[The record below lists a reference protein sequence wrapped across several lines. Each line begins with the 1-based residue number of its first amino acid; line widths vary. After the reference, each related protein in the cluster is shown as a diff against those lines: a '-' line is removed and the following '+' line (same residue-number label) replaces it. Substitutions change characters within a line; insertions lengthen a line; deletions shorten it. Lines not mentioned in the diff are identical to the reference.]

1 VSASRPSRR
10 GGPPRASSSGS
21 GARQGPRGLGG
32 EQVEGRQAVAELL
45 AAGRRKVL
53 DVWVDADAPAAPV
66 LARIADLADEA
77 GVPLRRVSGARL
89 MAEARTDAPQGVLAH
104 ARPLREADLDEL
116 CRPLRSGHAGQ
127 PLRSGHAG
135 REGRNG
141 PPFLLALDGVTDP
154 QNLGGLLRTA
164 EGAGVTGAVLPR
176 HRAVHVTPAVT
187 KAAAGAIEH
196 VPLALVSGLPAA
208 LSRVRDAGVWVV
220 GLDPGAGDSLYDL
233 TVADEAVLVVLGAEG
248 RGLSRLVRERC
259 DVLVGIPL
267 RGRIPSLNVAAAGA
281 LALFEVSRRR
291 TR

>member
-1 VSASRPSRR
+1 MSARRPGRR
-10 GGPPRASSSGS
+10 RSPPRG

-45 AAGRRKVL
+45 AAGRRKVF
-53 DVWVDADAPAAPV
+53 DVWLDADAPPAPV
-66 LARIADLADEA
+66 LSRISDLADEA
-77 GVPLRRVSGARL
+77 GVDVRRVSAARL
-89 MAEARTDAPQGVLAH
+89 AVEARTEAPQGVLAH
-104 ARPLREADLDEL
+104 ARPLPEADLDDL
-116 CRPLRSGHAGQ
+116 CRARS
-127 PLRSGHAG
+127 
-135 REGRNG
+135 
-141 PPFLLALDGVTDP
+141 PFLLALDGVTDP

-176 HRAVHVTPAVT
+176 HRAAHVTPAVT

-196 VPLALVSGLPAA
+196 VPLAMVGGLPAA
-208 LSRVRDAGVWVV
+208 LSRVRVSGVWVV
-220 GLDPGAGDSLYDL
+220 GLDPGAGESLYDL
-233 TVADEAVLVVLGAEG
+233 SVSDEPVLVVLGSEG
-248 RGLSRLVRERC
+248 RGLSRLVKERC

>member
-1 VSASRPSRR
+1 V
-10 GGPPRASSSGS
+10 
-21 GARQGPRGLGG
+21 RQGPRGLGG

-53 DVWVDADAPAAPV
+53 DVWVDADAPPAPA
-66 LARIADLADEA
+66 LARIADLADES
-77 GVPLRRVSGARL
+77 GVPLRRVGGARL
-89 MAEARTDAPQGVLAH
+89 AAEARTDAPQGVLAH
-104 ARPLREADLDEL
+104 ARPLPEADLDEL
-116 CRPLRSGHAGQ
+116 CRAGHAGRPMRSGDAGR

-135 REGRNG
+135 R
-141 PPFLLALDGVTDP
+141 PFLLALDGVTDP

-196 VPLALVSGLPAA
+196 VPLALVGGLPAA
-208 LSRVRDAGVWVV
+208 LARVRASGVWVV
-220 GLDPGAGDSLYDL
+220 GLDPGADESLYDL
-233 TVADEAVLVVLGAEG
+233 NVADEAVLVVLGAEG

-267 RGRIPSLNVAAAGA
+267 HGRIPSLNVAAAGA

>member
-1 VSASRPSRR
+1 M
-10 GGPPRASSSGS
+10 
-21 GARQGPRGLGG
+21 
-32 EQVEGRQAVAELL
+32 EGRQAVAELL

-77 GVPLRRVSGARL
+77 GVPLRRVSGARVV
-89 MAEARTDAPQGVLAH
+89 AEARTDAPQGVLAH
-104 ARPLREADLDEL
+104 ARPLPEADLGEL
-116 CRPLRSGHAGQ
+116 CQ

-196 VPLALVSGLPAA
+196 VPLALVGGLPAA